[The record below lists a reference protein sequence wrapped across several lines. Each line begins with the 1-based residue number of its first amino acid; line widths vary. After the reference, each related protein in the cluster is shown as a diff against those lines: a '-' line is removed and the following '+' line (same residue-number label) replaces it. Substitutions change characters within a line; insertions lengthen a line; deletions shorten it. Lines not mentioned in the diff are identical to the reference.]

1 MDATAKQKWG
11 GERRGKQDTSQE
23 GVPKRMLAH
32 PPKYAL
38 RVLTHACTNAYTEV
52 CRAHAR
58 IIPHTVKVTTFGLG
72 ASVNLPT

>member
-1 MDATAKQKWG
+1 MDATAKEKRY
-11 GERRGKQDTSQE
+11 GEGRGKQDTSQE
-23 GVPKRMLAH
+23 GVQKRTLAH

-52 CRAHAR
+52 CRAHAC
-58 IIPHTVKVTTFGLG
+58 IIPHTVKMTTFGLG